1 MGEAWPSSSQVPIM
15 QMGGMGRCLQAFMYL
30 LVACCSPAPT
40 LFIGVGAATVPEGP
54 GAGVE
59 LLLGHQISKLSLLKV
74 GGRV

>member
-1 MGEAWPSSSQVPIM
+1 M